1 MAAEDKGRYEEEM
14 KTYVPPDLAEL
25 AAAAEQDSNAPKKK
39 GPKKGSK
46 QDPNKPK
53 VCCLLSAASCLLS
66 AVCHLLSYLL
76 CLVSVVYFLLF
87 AIFYLVS
94 CVCYLVSL
102 FPTN

>member
-1 MAAEDKGRYEEEM
+1 MAAEDKVRYEEEM
-14 KTYVPPDLAEL
+14 MNYVPPNPAEL

-53 VCCLLSAASCLLS
+53 VCRLLSAFCCLLS

-76 CLVSVVYFLLF
+76 CLVCAVYFLLF

-94 CVCYLVSL
+94 CVCYLLSL
-102 FPTN
+102 FPTY